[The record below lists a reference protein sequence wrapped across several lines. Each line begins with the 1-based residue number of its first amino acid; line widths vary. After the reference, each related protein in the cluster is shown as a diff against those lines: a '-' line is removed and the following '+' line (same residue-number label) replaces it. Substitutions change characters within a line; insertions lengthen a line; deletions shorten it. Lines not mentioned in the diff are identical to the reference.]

1 MRQKKGGMIQV
12 RRISIYQYFYIEEQF
27 LMSREKMEKS
37 YKKQN
42 VMMKQNY
49 FL

>member
-12 RRISIYQYFYIEEQF
+12 RRISIYQCFYIEIQF
-27 LMSREKMEKS
+27 LMSREKTGKL

-42 VMMKQNY
+42 VMMRQNY
-49 FL
+49 YL